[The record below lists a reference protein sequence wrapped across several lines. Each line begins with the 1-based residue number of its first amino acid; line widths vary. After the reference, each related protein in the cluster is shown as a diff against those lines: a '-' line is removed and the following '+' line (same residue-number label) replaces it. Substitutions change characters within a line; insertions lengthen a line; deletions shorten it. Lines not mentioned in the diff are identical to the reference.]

1 MMTAPCFV
9 VLQHGYQFD
18 TSSLFASTLSF
29 RNRMPAHFIPLM
41 DYDHLPTKGKG
52 LLRHDSERLQP
63 QKLPRVTRALKILQS
78 VKL

>member
-9 VLQHGYQFD
+9 VLPHGYLFD
-18 TSSLFASTLSF
+18 KSSLFSSTLSIK
-29 RNRMPAHFIPLM
+29 NRILARLIPLV

-63 QKLPRVTRALKILQS
+63 QKLPRVTRTTKIFS
-78 VKL
+78 R